1 MYFFCK
7 YSANVYICRN
17 RITMNKKIDDY
28 KISIKLDVR
37 RKKANKT
44 YPVKLRV
51 YGKQT
56 KKEKLYSLDVD
67 LTEDKFE
74 TIWVNGNSNKLRGS
88 NKEVYTK
95 LQSYLTRAENEARE
109 MTVFDFDKFET
120 KFFRKSSDK
129 NNVKYHFDL
138 VIGKN
143 MKNDKIGTAESY
155 KYTFNS
161 LAEFSKT
168 KKKCEGDKLTFNHI
182 TVDWLKEYEKTM
194 LSQGKSITTIGIYTR
209 TLRVIFNNAIDEGD
223 IISDIYPF
231 GKKKYSIPKSKK
243 VKKALNS
250 TQLKTLFNAKTEN
263 DNEQLA
269 KDFWFFSYSCN
280 GMNFKDMTLLKYSD
294 IKKDRFSYYRAKT
307 FDKTAEKTEIIIYL
321 TDFTNGIISRY
332 GNKTKNDFV
341 FNIISKDDTSETQY
355 KKIKNF
361 TRLVNDH
368 LKRLAKRNNL
378 PSDISTY
385 WARHSF
391 ATNSMRKG
399 VSIEFISE
407 ALNHSDLSVTKNY
420 LDGFE
425 DEAKK
430 EFANSI
436 MDF

>member
-1 MYFFCK
+1 MTK
-7 YSANVYICRN
+7 QIE
-17 RITMNKKIDDY
+17 DY
-28 KISIKLDVR
+28 KISIRLDVR
-37 RKKANKT
+37 RKKASEN

-51 YGKQT
+51 YGKQLQ
-56 KKEKLYSLDVD
+56 KEKWYSLEVD
-67 LTEDKFE
+67 LTKEKFQK
-74 TIWVNGNSNKLRGS
+74 IWVNGNSHNLRGV
-88 NKEVYTK
+88 NKEIYTK
-95 LQSYLTRAENEARE
+95 LHAYLTRAESEAKE

-138 VIGKN
+138 VIDKN
-143 MKNDKIGTAESY
+143 IKNDKIGTAESY

-161 LAEFSKT
+161 LAVFCKT
-168 KKKCEGDKLTFNHI
+168 KKNIDADKLTFNHI

-209 TLRVIFNNAIDEGD
+209 TLRVVFNNAIDEGD
-223 IISDIYPF
+223 IIKDIYPF
-231 GKKKYSIPKSKK
+231 GKKKYNIPRSKK

-250 TQLKTLFNAKTEN
+250 KQLKTLFEADAK
-263 DNEQLA
+263 NESEQMA

-280 GMNFKDMTLLKYSD
+280 GMNFKDIALLKYSD
-294 IKKDRFSYYRAKT
+294 IKKDRFTYYRAKT
-307 FDKTAEKTEIIIYL
+307 FDKTSEKTEITIYL
-321 TDFTNGIISRY
+321 TDFTNGIISKY
-332 GNKTKNDFV
+332 GVKNKSDYV
-341 FNIISKDDTSETQY
+341 FNILVKEDNSEEQY

-361 TRLVNDH
+361 TRFINDH
-368 LKRLAKRNNL
+368 IKRIAKRNDL

-399 VSIEFISE
+399 VSMEFISE

-425 DEAKK
+425 DETKK